1 MLVTFTDEH
10 STICHLHKA
19 NFSCFFFSSSLKRDT
34 TSHGQL
40 LNTGMFYCEL
50 SCRGGDGTVHP
61 PLASHFNSLQQGTY
75 TFKFISISDNCKLF
89 VIITSNDCHDK
100 KGVASHCIAY
110 AYFTFPATSDCMLQV
125 WAACGILM
133 IRRYIKAVTGANEV
147 SVQEVSSIL

>member
-10 STICHLHKA
+10 STICHLHKT
-19 NFSCFFFSSSLKRDT
+19 NFSSFFLSSSLKRDT

-40 LNTGMFYCEL
+40 LNTGVFYCEL
-50 SCRGGDGTVHP
+50 SCRGGDGTVHL
-61 PLASHFNSLQQGTY
+61 PLASHFNSLQQGTC

-89 VIITSNDCHDK
+89 VITSNDCHDK

-125 WAACGILM
+125 WAACGILLICRF
-133 IRRYIKAVTGANEV
+133 IRA
-147 SVQEVSSIL
+147 L